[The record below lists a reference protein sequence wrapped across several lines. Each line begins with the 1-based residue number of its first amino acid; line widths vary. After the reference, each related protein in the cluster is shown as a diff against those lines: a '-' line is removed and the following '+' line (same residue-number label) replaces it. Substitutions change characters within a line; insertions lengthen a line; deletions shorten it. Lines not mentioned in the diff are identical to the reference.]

1 MGSFSDYLEKKLI
14 DHTFGTAAYTAATSL
29 YIALSTKTLTDTAD
43 GAALNGE
50 VGTGATKG
58 YARKKCKTWDASSAT
73 GGDTENTQ
81 VVTFAT
87 ATASW
92 GTVKTFAICD
102 KLTKGNVIAYGT
114 LTTSKTIGVGDT
126 AKFATGAID
135 VTLA

>member
-1 MGSFSDYLEKKLI
+1 MSGFSDYAEKKLI
-14 DHTFGTAAYTAATSL
+14 DHTFKTASYTAATNL
-29 YIALSTKTLTDTAD
+29 YIALSKSTLADTAT
-43 GAALNGE
+43 GTTLPGE
-50 VGTGATKG
+50 VTGGG
-58 YARKKCKTWDASSAT
+58 YVRKKCNTWDASSAA

-92 GTVKTFAICD
+92 GTVKTYAVCD
-102 KLTKGNVIAYGT
+102 KTTKGNVIVWGSLSA
-114 LTTSKTIGVGDT
+114 SKTIGTGDT